1 LEKLFYATRFYAT
14 LGLAGGMTG
23 IVVRPVR
30 GFEPRVLEPR
40 DAGGRDMKLS
50 GKVAV
55 ITGAA
60 RGIGRACAERFLN
73 DGVRVVISDIDGDGL
88 ARTTA
93 ELARPGE
100 LRAIP
105 ADVTKRADID
115 RLVAAAATDFG
126 RLDIMVNNAGVAR
139 NQDLLEISEK
149 EFDDVIAVNLKGA
162 FFGVQ
167 AAAKQMIAQGGGG
180 VIINM
185 SSVNALLAIPSLA
198 TYAISK
204 GGMKQL
210 TSVAAV
216 ALAPHRIRVVA
227 VGPGTIL
234 TEMVATAIFSS
245 DDARR
250 SVLSRTPAGR
260 CGEPS
265 EVASVVAFLASDDA
279 SYITGQTIYPD
290 GGRLI
295 LNYTVPVGEE

>member
-1 LEKLFYATRFYAT
+1 
-14 LGLAGGMTG
+14 
-23 IVVRPVR
+23 
-30 GFEPRVLEPR
+30 
-40 DAGGRDMKLS
+40 MKLS
-50 GKVAV
+50 GKVAA

-60 RGIGRACAERFLN
+60 RGIGKACAKRMLD
-73 DGVRVVISDIDGDGL
+73 DGVKVVISDVDAEGL
-88 ARTTA
+88 AATAA
-93 ELARPGE
+93 ELGRPDS
-100 LRAIP
+100 LRTVVGNVA
-105 ADVTKRADID
+105 KRADVD
-115 RLVAAAATDFG
+115 QLVAIAAKEFG

-139 NQDLLEISEK
+139 NQDILDISEQD
-149 EFDDVIAVNLKGA
+149 FDDVIAINLKGA

-185 SSVNALLAIPSLA
+185 SSVNALLAIPTLA

-216 ALAPHRIRVVA
+216 ALAPHNIRVVA

-234 TEMVATAIFSS
+234 TDMVASS
-245 DDARR
+245 IYTSEDARKT
-250 SVLSRTPAGR
+250 VLSRTPAGR
-260 CGEPS
+260 GGEPS

-295 LNYTVPVGEE
+295 LNYTVPVK

>member
-1 LEKLFYATRFYAT
+1 
-14 LGLAGGMTG
+14 
-23 IVVRPVR
+23 
-30 GFEPRVLEPR
+30 
-40 DAGGRDMKLS
+40 MKIS

-60 RGIGRACAERFLN
+60 RGIGKACAKRFLD
-73 DGVRVVISDIDGDGL
+73 DGVKVVICDVDTDELEKTVNELGRPKDL
-88 ARTTA
+88 HAVHCHVARRAEVDRAVATA
-93 ELARPGE
+93 VRE
-100 LRAIP
+100 
-105 ADVTKRADID
+105 
-115 RLVAAAATDFG
+115 FG

-139 NQDLLEISEK
+139 NQDILDISEQD
-149 EFDDVIAVNLKGA
+149 FDDVIGINLKGA

-185 SSVNALLAIPSLA
+185 SSVNALLAIPTLA

-216 ALAPHRIRVVA
+216 ALAPHNIRVVA

-234 TEMVATAIFSS
+234 TDMVASS
-245 DDARR
+245 IYTSEDARKT
-250 SVLSRTPAGR
+250 VLSRTPIGR
-260 CGEPS
+260 GGEPS

-295 LNYTVPVGEE
+295 LNYTVPVKDK

>member
-1 LEKLFYATRFYAT
+1 
-14 LGLAGGMTG
+14 
-23 IVVRPVR
+23 
-30 GFEPRVLEPR
+30 
-40 DAGGRDMKLS
+40 MKLS
-50 GKVAV
+50 GKVAA

-60 RGIGRACAERFLN
+60 RGIGKACAERLLN
-73 DGVRVVISDIDGDGL
+73 DGVKVVISDVDADAL
-88 ARTTA
+88 AKTAA
-93 ELARPGE
+93 ELGRPDR
-100 LRAIP
+100 LRAVP
-105 ADVTKRADID
+105 GDVARRADVD
-115 RLVAAAATDFG
+115 RLVATAAKEFG

-149 EFDDVIAVNLKGA
+149 DFDDVIAINLKGA

-185 SSVNALLAIPSLA
+185 SSVNALLAIPTLA

-216 ALAPHRIRVVA
+216 ALAPHNIRVVA

-234 TEMVATAIFSS
+234 TDMVATAIFNSE
-245 DDARR
+245 DARKN
-250 SVLSRTPAGR
+250 VLSRTPIGR
-260 CGEPS
+260 GGEPA

-290 GGRLI
+290 GGRLV
-295 LNYTVPVGEE
+295 LNYTVPVKE

>member
-1 LEKLFYATRFYAT
+1 
-14 LGLAGGMTG
+14 
-23 IVVRPVR
+23 
-30 GFEPRVLEPR
+30 
-40 DAGGRDMKLS
+40 MKLS
-50 GKVAV
+50 GKVAA

-60 RGIGRACAERFLN
+60 RGIGRACAERFLQE
-73 DGVRVVISDIDGDGL
+73 GVKVVISDVDGEAL
-88 ARTTA
+88 AKTA
-93 ELARPGE
+93 SELGRAND
-100 LRAIP
+100 LRAVV
-105 ADVTKRADID
+105 ADVTKRADVDALIAS
-115 RLVAAAATDFG
+115 AAKAFG

-139 NQDLLEISEK
+139 NQDILDISEQD
-149 EFDDVIAVNLKGA
+149 FDDVIGINLKGA

-185 SSVNALLAIPSLA
+185 SSVNALLAIPTLA

-216 ALAPHRIRVVA
+216 ALAPHNIRVVA

-234 TEMVATAIFSS
+234 TDMVASS
-245 DDARR
+245 IYTSEDARKT
-250 SVLSRTPAGR
+250 VLSRTPIGR
-260 CGEPS
+260 GGEPS

-295 LNYTVPVGEE
+295 LNYTVPVKEK

>member
-1 LEKLFYATRFYAT
+1 
-14 LGLAGGMTG
+14 
-23 IVVRPVR
+23 
-30 GFEPRVLEPR
+30 
-40 DAGGRDMKLS
+40 MKLS
-50 GKVAV
+50 GKVAA

-60 RGIGRACAERFLN
+60 RGIGKACAKQFLD
-73 DGVRVVISDIDGDGL
+73 DGVKVVISDVDAEGL
-88 ARTTA
+88 AATAA
-93 ELARPGE
+93 ELGRPDALRVVPGNVAR
-100 LRAIP
+100 R
-105 ADVTKRADID
+105 ADVDQI
-115 RLVAAAATDFG
+115 VATAAKEFG

-139 NQDLLEISEK
+139 NQDILDISEQD
-149 EFDDVIAVNLKGA
+149 FDDVIAINLKGA

-167 AAAKQMIAQGGGG
+167 AAARQMIAQGGGG

-185 SSVNALLAIPSLA
+185 SSVNALLAIPTLA

-216 ALAPHRIRVVA
+216 ALAPHNIRVVA

-234 TEMVATAIFSS
+234 TDMVASAIYTSE
-245 DDARR
+245 DARR
-250 SVLSRTPAGR
+250 NVLSRTPIGR
-260 CGEPS
+260 GGEPS

-295 LNYTVPVGEE
+295 LNYTVPVK

>member
-1 LEKLFYATRFYAT
+1 
-14 LGLAGGMTG
+14 
-23 IVVRPVR
+23 
-30 GFEPRVLEPR
+30 
-40 DAGGRDMKLS
+40 MKLN

-60 RGIGRACAERFLN
+60 RGIGKACAERFLS
-73 DGVRVVISDIDGDGL
+73 DGVKVVISDVDAVAL
-88 ARTTA
+88 AATA
-93 ELARPGE
+93 TELGQADA
-100 LRAIP
+100 LRAVP
-105 ADVTKRADID
+105 GDVAKRADVD
-115 RLVAAAATDFG
+115 RLIATAVREFG
-126 RLDIMVNNAGVAR
+126 RIDIMVNNAGVAR
-139 NQDLLEISEK
+139 NQDILEISEK
-149 EFDDVIAVNLKGA
+149 DFDDVIAINLKGA

-185 SSVNALLAIPSLA
+185 SSVNALLAIPTLA

-216 ALAPHRIRVVA
+216 ALAPHNIRVVA

-234 TEMVATAIFSS
+234 TDMVATAIFNS
-245 DDARR
+245 DDARK
-250 SVLSRTPAGR
+250 SVLSRTPIGR
-260 CGEPS
+260 GGEPS

-295 LNYTVPVGEE
+295 LNYTVPVKET

>member
-1 LEKLFYATRFYAT
+1 
-14 LGLAGGMTG
+14 
-23 IVVRPVR
+23 
-30 GFEPRVLEPR
+30 
-40 DAGGRDMKLS
+40 MKLL

-60 RGIGRACAERFLN
+60 RGIGRACAERFLS
-73 DGVRVVISDIDGDGL
+73 DGCKVVISDVDGDNL
-88 ARTTA
+88 AKTA
-93 ELARPGE
+93 GE
-100 LRAIP
+100 LGRPDDLRMIVC
-105 ADVTKRADID
+105 DVAKRADVD
-115 RLVAAAATDFG
+115 RLVATAVKEFG
-126 RLDIMVNNAGVAR
+126 RIDIMVNNAGVAR
-139 NQDLLEISEK
+139 NQDFLDITETDFDEI
-149 EFDDVIAVNLKGA
+149 IGINLKGA

-167 AAAKQMIAQGGGG
+167 AAARQMVAQGGGG

-216 ALAPHRIRVVA
+216 ALAPHNIRVVA

-234 TEMVATAIFSS
+234 TDMVATAIFNSEA
-245 DDARR
+245 ARQ
-250 SVLSRTPAGR
+250 SVLSRTPIGR
-260 CGEPS
+260 GGEPG

-290 GGRLI
+290 GGRLV
-295 LNYTVPVGEE
+295 LNYTVPVKEK

>member
-1 LEKLFYATRFYAT
+1 MLSLSK
-14 LGLAGGMTG
+14 TG
-23 IVVRPVR
+23 SVLISALRRPEP
-30 GFEPRVLEPR
+30 GFSPGDSLLSKQLLWSET
-40 DAGGRDMKLS
+40 MKLS
-50 GKVAV
+50 GKVAA

-60 RGIGRACAERFLN
+60 RGIGKACAKRFLD
-73 DGVRVVISDIDGDGL
+73 DGAKVVISDVDADGL
-88 ARTTA
+88 AATA
-93 ELARPGE
+93 AEFARPE
-100 LRAIP
+100 ALRTVVGNVA
-105 ADVTKRADID
+105 KRADVD
-115 RLVAAAATDFG
+115 QLVATAAQEFG

-139 NQDLLEISEK
+139 NRDLLEISEE
-149 EFDDVIAVNLKGA
+149 EFDEIIGINLKGA

-185 SSVNALLAIPSLA
+185 SSVNALLAIPALA
-198 TYAISK
+198 TYAMSK

-216 ALAPHRIRVVA
+216 ALAPHNIRVVA

-234 TEMVATAIFSS
+234 TDMVASS
-245 DDARR
+245 IYTSEDARKT
-250 SVLSRTPAGR
+250 VMSRTPAGR
-260 CGEPS
+260 GGEPG

-295 LNYTVPVGEE
+295 LNYTVPVKEK

>member
-1 LEKLFYATRFYAT
+1 
-14 LGLAGGMTG
+14 
-23 IVVRPVR
+23 
-30 GFEPRVLEPR
+30 
-40 DAGGRDMKLS
+40 MKLS
-50 GKVAV
+50 GKVAA

-60 RGIGRACAERFLN
+60 RGIGKACAKRLLD
-73 DGVRVVISDIDGDGL
+73 DGVKVVISDIDAGGL
-88 ARTTA
+88 AATAA
-93 ELARPGE
+93 ELGRPE
-100 LRAIP
+100 ALRTVAGNV
-105 ADVTKRADID
+105 AKRTDVDQ
-115 RLVAAAATDFG
+115 LVATAVKEFG

-139 NQDLLEISEK
+139 NQDILDITEQDFDEI
-149 EFDDVIAVNLKGA
+149 IAINLKGA

-167 AAAKQMIAQGGGG
+167 AAARQMIAQGGGG

-216 ALAPHRIRVVA
+216 ALAPHNIRVVA

-234 TEMVATAIFSS
+234 TDMVASS
-245 DDARR
+245 IYTSEDARKT
-250 SVLSRTPAGR
+250 VMSRTPAGR
-260 CGEPS
+260 GGEPS

-290 GGRLI
+290 GGRLV
-295 LNYTVPVGEE
+295 LNYTVPVKDK

>member
-1 LEKLFYATRFYAT
+1 MAPFLEKRFYATRFYAT

-30 GFEPRVLEPR
+30 GFEPR

-73 DGVRVVISDIDGDGL
+73 DGVKVVISDIDGDGL
-88 ARTTA
+88 ARTAA

-149 EFDDVIAVNLKGA
+149 DFDDVIAVNLKGA

>member
-1 LEKLFYATRFYAT
+1 
-14 LGLAGGMTG
+14 
-23 IVVRPVR
+23 
-30 GFEPRVLEPR
+30 
-40 DAGGRDMKLS
+40 MKLS
-50 GKVAV
+50 GKVAA

-60 RGIGRACAERFLN
+60 RGIGKACAQRFLD
-73 DGVRVVISDIDGDGL
+73 DGVKVVISDVDADGL
-88 ARTTA
+88 AKTAA
-93 ELARPGE
+93 ELGQPDA
-100 LRAIP
+100 LRTVVGNVA
-105 ADVTKRADID
+105 KRADVD
-115 RLVAAAATDFG
+115 QLVATAVKEFG

-139 NQDLLEISEK
+139 NQDILQISEQD
-149 EFDDVIAVNLKGA
+149 FDDVIAINLKGA

-185 SSVNALLAIPSLA
+185 SSVNALLAIPTLA

-216 ALAPHRIRVVA
+216 ALAPHDIRVVA

-234 TEMVATAIFSS
+234 TDMVASAIYTSE
-245 DDARR
+245 DARKN
-250 SVLSRTPAGR
+250 VLSRTPIGR
-260 CGEPS
+260 GGEPS

-295 LNYTVPVGEE
+295 LNYTVPVKEK

>member
-1 LEKLFYATRFYAT
+1 
-14 LGLAGGMTG
+14 
-23 IVVRPVR
+23 
-30 GFEPRVLEPR
+30 
-40 DAGGRDMKLS
+40 MKLS
-50 GKVAV
+50 GKVAA

-60 RGIGRACAERFLN
+60 RGIGKACAKRFLD
-73 DGVRVVISDIDGDGL
+73 DGVKVVISDVDADGL
-88 ARTTA
+88 AATA
-93 ELARPGE
+93 DELGRPDA
-100 LRAIP
+100 LRVVPGNVA
-105 ADVTKRADID
+105 KRADVDQI
-115 RLVAAAATDFG
+115 VATAAKEFG

-139 NQDLLEISEK
+139 NQDILDISEQD
-149 EFDDVIAVNLKGA
+149 FDDIIAINLKGA

-167 AAAKQMIAQGGGG
+167 AAARQMIAQGGGG

-185 SSVNALLAIPSLA
+185 SSVNALLAIPTLA

-216 ALAPHRIRVVA
+216 ALAPHNIRVVA

-234 TEMVATAIFSS
+234 TDMVASAIFNSE
-245 DDARR
+245 DARR
-250 SVLSRTPAGR
+250 GVMSRTPIGR
-260 CGEPS
+260 GGEPS

-295 LNYTVPVGEE
+295 LNYTVPVKEK